1 MYLFEGR
8 SLGGQHRQSLSVE
21 SIANQVSIFLGAT
34 EGRCEATKLS
44 GIWQMDC
51 WADGLWYKTLLF
63 FFI

>member
-8 SLGGQHRQSLSVE
+8 SLGGKHRQSLSVE

-44 GIWQMDC
+44 GIGQMDC
-51 WADGLWYKTLLF
+51 WADGLW
-63 FFI
+63 